1 MVISAGK
8 MWICMRRPS
17 IKGNVYPTR
26 SAAMSLFTLSFAN
39 GNLLFLF
46 VMVINGLFLQR
57 IRY

>member
-26 SAAMSLFTLSFAN
+26 SAAMSLFTLSFDNNRLVSSAN
-39 GNLLFLF
+39 PILNR
-46 VMVINGLFLQR
+46 MSDR
-57 IRY
+57 K